1 MIVGLN
7 NIIIISYENL
17 NKYSLNQI
25 INQLSIKISCCGFI
39 PTTNR
44 NNFQMKHFQV
54 GNGKEIN
61 YKRDTEIMKDL
72 VIKIQ

>member
-1 MIVGLN
+1 
-7 NIIIISYENL
+7 
-17 NKYSLNQI
+17 
-25 INQLSIKISCCGFI
+25 
-39 PTTNR
+39 
-44 NNFQMKHFQV
+44 MKHFQV